1 MDKVYLLEHLHII
14 SENNECVK
22 TIGIYASEQE
32 AIAAVGRLK
41 EQPGFSDFPNINPAA
56 CEVSGF
62 YISCYPL
69 GKDYWAEGF
78 VIIDT

>member
-41 EQPGFSDFPNINPAA
+41 SNLGLVIFQILTPLLVTKV
-56 CEVSGF
+56 VSI
-62 YISCYPL
+62 YRVTHL
-69 GKDYWAEGF
+69 VK
-78 VIIDT
+78 IIGLKVS